1 MEVIGIDHF
10 EYFLT
15 NRYQIKVENNGV
27 TKFSFVENFPIS
39 HHIKSKNQG
48 EVKLDPSAMI
58 ECRFIFKQITLNED
72 DIFGH

>member
-10 EYFLT
+10 EYFFT

-48 EVKLDPSAMI
+48 
-58 ECRFIFKQITLNED
+58 
-72 DIFGH
+72 